1 MDAIVKQAMAKWPN
15 VPDCYG
21 WLGLDR
27 RGHWWLRDFAAQ
39 AAGLFAVSKGS
50 RLEHV
55 QLIAFI
61 ERNYAVDE
69 RGCWFFQ
76 NGPQRVFVEL
86 ENTPLVWRV
95 QDDGRVRSHAESAEM
110 PRQCLLDEEGL
121 LYLHTSQ
128 GLGLVHTQDMWQ
140 AADWLE
146 QGGWPAPQ
154 VQAWAQLPQQ
164 FGFVR
169 SPQALVEQGG
179 ASQLQQ

>member
-21 WLGLDR
+21 WLGLDQ

-39 AAGLFAVSKGS
+39 AAGAFSVSKGS
-50 RLEHV
+50 RLEHA

-61 ERNYAVDE
+61 ERNYAADE

-86 ENTPLVWRV
+86 ENTPLIWRV
-95 QDDGRVRSHAESAEM
+95 QSDGCVRWHTGQDEVPA
-110 PRQCLLDEEGL
+110 QCLLDEDGL
-121 LYLHTSQ
+121 LYLRTAQ

-140 AADWLE
+140 AADCLE
-146 QGGWPAPQ
+146 QGHWPAPHM
-154 VQAWAQLPQQ
+154 QARAALPQQ
-164 FGFVR
+164 FGFIR
-169 SPQALVEQGG
+169 SPQEAFAPPAEQP
-179 ASQLQQ
+179 